1 MNDPFCMGNKW
12 WKLRY
17 NLQEALRQKKDSILT
32 FGGAYSNHI
41 SATAS
46 ACKRMGL
53 KSIGVIR
60 GNRTAILNPTLI
72 QAKNDGCNCIL

>member
-1 MNDPFCMGNKW
+1 M
-12 WKLRY
+12 
-17 NLQEALRQKKDSILT
+17 LT

-41 SATAS
+41 CATAS

-53 KSIGVIR
+53 KSIGIIR

-72 QAKNDGCNCIL
+72 QAKNNGMQLQFLDREMYRINPFNRLDN